1 MSDNTNRRILLIDD
15 TPSIHDDFK
24 KILGREADDDALAGA
39 RAALFGESEPKADA
53 DAGYEIDSAYQ
64 GQEGLELLLA
74 ARGEGRPY
82 AMAFIDIRMPP
93 GWDGV
98 QTIKQLW
105 REDPELQVVIC
116 TAYSDYS
123 WEQMIDELG
132 RTEKLLILKKPFDSV
147 EIRQLA
153 CAMTATWNATR
164 RERQLIEDLR
174 SKEAEARAYSSSL
187 ETMNQALLTAKASS
201 ERASEMKTDFLVH
214 LSTEVGTNL
223 SLILEGI
230 ACDADDTGVETAL
243 DSSRDLVQTLDR
255 ILDVTRLEGGGM
267 AVQTGPTPMVELAR
281 VAVARRQEDAAG
293 AGLTL
298 GFRLPCPVPES
309 VECDGARVCQVLDQ
323 LIDNALR
330 HTEAGGV
337 RVTLV
342 SEPTGDWARSRLVLT
357 VEDDGPGVPSDLQG
371 RMFEP
376 FVGRPGAGLGLA
388 LAHELMKLMGG
399 ELTYEP
405 AQGGGSC
412 FRAALEVGNLSGV
425 RMVEG

>member
-1 MSDNTNRRILLIDD
+1 MKFRETKNTPLYL
-15 TPSIHDDFK
+15 TGKMHDVQDRGWAVGDRVRCRDSGQEWASGTVTSVAPLKVEKDGLDGVLAFLPVEDEATHQQLE
-24 KILGREADDDALAGA
+24 LGETELEAA
-39 RAALFGESEPKADA
+39 RARAVDEHIA
-53 DAGYEIDSAYQ
+53 
-64 GQEGLELLLA
+64 EL
-74 ARGEGRPY
+74 
-82 AMAFIDIRMPP
+82 
-93 GWDGV
+93 
-98 QTIKQLW
+98 
-105 REDPELQVVIC
+105 
-116 TAYSDYS
+116 
-123 WEQMIDELG
+123 
-132 RTEKLLILKKPFDSV
+132 
-147 EIRQLA
+147 
-153 CAMTATWNATR
+153 
-164 RERQLIEDLR
+164 
-174 SKEAEARAYSSSL
+174 
-187 ETMNQALLTAKASS
+187 
-201 ERASEMKTDFLVH
+201 H
-214 LSTEVGTNL
+214 
-223 SLILEGI
+223 
-230 ACDADDTGVETAL
+230 
-243 DSSRDLVQTLDR
+243 LDR

-281 VAVARRQEDAAG
+281 LAVARRQEDAAG